1 MIIHAASFYSHC
13 KFLSL
18 ILLFGFFSFSSS
30 SSTNTLSLN
39 PYHQQ
44 DSTFNVSEQGNAGR
58 VEQRLA
64 RARAAIREAVRTQ
77 RYLSNKN
84 ESFVP
89 RSSIYRN
96 VYAFHQSHIEMRKRF
111 KVWVYREG
119 DDPIFHNGPMKD
131 IYSIEGQVIDELDTS
146 GKSPYSAHSPDE
158 ASVFFLPFSV
168 TKAVLY
174 LYPIP
179 RAHYQRYHLQ
189 NVVTDYISI
198 ISHKYPYWNRSRGA
212 DHFFI
217 GCHDWGPDVSAASPL
232 LYRNVIRV
240 LCNANTSEGFNPTR
254 DATLPEIKIQVE
266 SLEIPSLGQSP
277 GNRSIF
283 AFFAGGNHGDV
294 RSLLFESWYNKKDT
308 DIQVHSY
315 LPENLNY
322 YDLMGRAKFCL
333 CPSGWEVAS
342 PRVIES
348 IYAGCVPVIISDN
361 YVLPFSDV
369 LDWTRFSIHIPV
381 ADIPHIKTI
390 LKKVSYNDYLQKQ
403 KLLKDV
409 QRHFTI
415 HRPAQPFDLL
425 DMVFHSIWLRRLN
438 LKILGT

>member
-1 MIIHAASFYSHC
+1 
-13 KFLSL
+13 
-18 ILLFGFFSFSSS
+18 
-30 SSTNTLSLN
+30 
-39 PYHQQ
+39 
-44 DSTFNVSEQGNAGR
+44 
-58 VEQRLA
+58 
-64 RARAAIREAVRTQ
+64 
-77 RYLSNKN
+77 
-84 ESFVP
+84 
-89 RSSIYRN
+89 
-96 VYAFHQSHIEMRKRF
+96 MRKSF

-146 GKSPYSAHSPDE
+146 GKSPYSAAHPDE
-158 ASVFFLPFSV
+158 ATVFFLPFSV

-179 RAHYQRYHLQ
+179 RAHYHRYHLQ

-198 ISHKYPYWNRSRGA
+198 ISHKYPYWNRSSGA

-232 LYRNVIRV
+232 LYKNVIRV

-254 DATLPEIKIQVE
+254 DATLPEIKIPVQ
-266 SLEIPSLGQSP
+266 SLDIPSLGQSP
-277 GNRSIF
+277 SNRSIF

-294 RSLLFESWYNKKDT
+294 RSILFEYWYDKKDT
-308 DIQVHSY
+308 EIQVHSY
-315 LPENLNY
+315 LPENLDY
-322 YDLMGRAKFCL
+322 YELMGSAKFCL

-361 YVLPFSDV
+361 YILPFSDV

-381 ADIPHIKTI
+381 ADMPHIKKI
-390 LKKVSYNDYLQKQ
+390 LKNVTFNEYLQKQ
-403 KLLKDV
+403 KLLKEV

-438 LKILGT
+438 FKILGT